1 MSKQED
7 FPRPEKPLEKTR
19 EIDNE
24 VRISKNAEMKRKF
37 NRNQK
42 RITLWDIQLS
52 SLTSL
57 VKPVGG
63 TILKDLVD
71 HILPSILWTLFI
83 NLPDLLIEMYL
94 RPSKIST
101 MWSFLLKRS
110 IKHVWQDLKYI
121 SDWFW
126 NEWPYI
132 NHSHKK

>member
-1 MSKQED
+1 MFWECLS
-7 FPRPEKPLEKTR
+7 RRILVGLERTR
-19 EIDNE
+19 EIDNDA
-24 VRISKNAEMKRKF
+24 RISKKAEMKRNF

-110 IKHVWQDLKYI
+110 IKHVWQDLKDI